1 MSIPSDPII
10 LLSYANTMLRDQ
22 FTSLEE
28 FCSVEQIN
36 QEELC
41 ASLSSVDYYYDEVTN
56 QFI

>member
-22 FTSLEE
+22 FSSLEE
-28 FCSVEQIN
+28 FCAVKEID

-41 ASLSSVDYYYDEVTN
+41 TSLGSVDYHYDEVTN